1 MPNWIEGTMKV
12 RGKAEDLI
20 RFFENGFDAPVKKE
34 EFDDASVLYTIEPM
48 VYINGP
54 RRAFTGQGRD
64 YEIRSYIGSV
74 QTVPV
79 PIKQAWSFTPYE
91 GAEQRWIDL
100 SKKYNLDIRL
110 QGFESGMEFYQDV
123 EIVGGEMIRND
134 EKKYEDWDWE
144 CPMPLMGG

>member
-48 VYINGP
+48 VYINGS
-54 RRAFTGQGRD
+54 RRDFTGFGRD

-110 QGFESGMEFYQDV
+110 QDLIASDADAWVKDV
-123 EIVGGEMIRND
+123 DLRKPARIIRRLQIIIRC
-134 EKKYEDWDWE
+134 KLIFCK
-144 CPMPLMGG
+144 

>member
-48 VYINGP
+48 VYINGS
-54 RRAFTGQGRD
+54 RRAFTGLGRD

-110 QGFESGMEFYQDV
+110 EFYQDV
-123 EIVGGEMIRND
+123 EIIHGEMIRND
-134 EKKYEDWDWE
+134 EKKYADWDLE

>member
-48 VYINGP
+48 VYINGS
-54 RRAFTGQGRD
+54 RRAFTGLGRD
-64 YEIRSYIGSV
+64 YDIRSYIGSV

-134 EKKYEDWDWE
+134 EKKYADWDWE